1 MLRSECG
8 LVESTGDSQ
17 ISMTGLRIICGEA
30 L

>member
-17 ISMTGLRIICGEA
+17 LTMTRLRIICGEA
-30 L
+30 V